1 VRLTAVFACGPAL
14 AGGLALIL
22 LSAPPAAADF
32 FGFPG
37 QWQQRNWNAERPPA
51 AKPQHKSHRTAR
63 PSKHETAHKEPRP
76 QGPFQ
81 IVVSIAKQQVAV
93 YGQDGLVMQAPIST
107 GMPGHPTPLGVFTVL
122 SKAKWHQSNI
132 YSGAPMPYMQRV
144 TWSGIAMHAGPRP
157 GYPAS
162 HGCIRLPEDFAVR
175 LFHTTKVGARVI
187 ITREPAAPAG
197 IVHPKLFVPK
207 PPEAKVAAVTPASA
221 TAKDTISFAAN
232 TAVIVKPTDAAT
244 KTDATGAIATI
255 PIPPRPANRLASE
268 PPHPDKP
275 ISVFVSRKQ
284 NKVFVRQ
291 GTTPLFN
298 MPATISEP
306 DSPIGTHVFTAMG
319 LKDDGKAMRWMVVSV
334 PSTYRHYVS
343 HSRKRHRGD
352 KAVEAEPAA
361 PASAAS
367 EALDRITLPPEA
379 IERISAMLL
388 PGSSLIVSDNALS
401 DETDADTDFIVET
414 R

>member
-1 VRLTAVFACGPAL
+1 MRLTAVFACGPAL

-255 PIPPRPANRLASE
+255 PIPPTGRLANE

-284 NKVFVRQ
+284 NKVFVRR

-306 DSPIGTHVFTAMG
+306 ESPIGTHVFTAMG

-334 PSTYRHYVS
+334 PSTTAITS
-343 HSRKRHRGD
+343 
-352 KAVEAEPAA
+352 AA
-361 PASAAS
+361 PASDIAATRPRRPNRLRRLRAAS

-379 IERISAMLL
+379 IERISALLL

>member
-1 VRLTAVFACGPAL
+1 MRPTGGFTSGPAL
-14 AGGLALIL
+14 AAGLVLMLI
-22 LSAPPAAADF
+22 SAPPAAADF

-37 QWQQRNWNAERPPA
+37 QWQQPNWNADRAPA
-51 AKPQHKSHRTAR
+51 AKTPRKPHRAER
-63 PSKHETAHKEPRP
+63 HSKHETAHKEPRP

-81 IVVSIAKQQVAV
+81 VIVQIAKQQVVV

-144 TWSGIAMHAGPRP
+144 TWSGIAIHAGPRP

-207 PPEAKVAAVTPASA
+207 QPEEKAVAAASAPA
-221 TAKDTISFAAN
+221 TAKDAVSFAAN
-232 TAVIVKPTDAAT
+232 TAGAAKPAGATT
-244 KTDATGAIATI
+244 KTDATGAIAMV
-255 PIPPRPANRLASE
+255 PVAPKPKSEAPRPDR
-268 PPHPDKP
+268 P

-291 GTTPLFN
+291 GTTPLFD
-298 MPATISEP
+298 MPVTISELERP
-306 DSPIGTHVFTAMG
+306 LGTHVFTAMG
-319 LKDDGKAMRWMVVSV
+319 LKDDGKEMRWTVVSI
-334 PSTYRHYVS
+334 PSGYRHQVS
-343 HSRKRHRGD
+343 TTGKRHRGA
-352 KAVEAEPAA
+352 KSAEAEPAEPVSTA
-361 PASAAS
+361 P

-379 IERISAMLL
+379 IERISALL
-388 PGSSLIVSDNALS
+388 SPGSSLIVSDNALS
-401 DETDADTDFIVET
+401 DETGDDTDFIVLT

>member
-1 VRLTAVFACGPAL
+1 MRLTGVFACGPAL
-14 AGGLALIL
+14 AAGLAFMLI
-22 LSAPPAAADF
+22 SAPPAAADF

-37 QWQQRNWNAERPPA
+37 QWRQPNWNAERPPA
-51 AKPQHKSHRTAR
+51 AKPLHKHRAAKH
-63 PSKHETAHKEPRP
+63 SKHETAHKEPRP

-81 IVVSIAKQQVAV
+81 IIVEIAKQQVVV

-197 IVHPKLFVPK
+197 IVHPKLFAPK
-207 PPEAKVAAVTPASA
+207 PPEEKVAAITPASA
-221 TAKDTISFAAN
+221 TAKDAISFAAN
-232 TAVIVKPTDAAT
+232 TSGPVKRTGAAT
-244 KTDATGAIATI
+244 KTDATGAIAILPVT
-255 PIPPRPANRLASE
+255 PKPVTE

-275 ISVFVSRKQ
+275 ISVFVSLKQ
-284 NKVFVRQ
+284 NKIFVRQ
-291 GTTPLFN
+291 GTTPLFD
-298 MPATISEP
+298 MPVTISEP
-306 DSPIGTHVFTAMG
+306 DHPIGTHVFTAMG
-319 LKDDGKAMRWMVVSV
+319 LKDDGKAMRWMVVSI
-334 PSTYRHYVS
+334 PSTYRHHVS
-343 HSRKRHRGD
+343 HTGKRHRGG
-352 KAVEAEPAA
+352 KTVEAEPAV
-361 PASAAS
+361 PASTAS
-367 EALDRITLPPEA
+367 EALDRITLPPQA
-379 IERISAMLL
+379 IERISALLL
-388 PGSSLIVSDNALS
+388 PGSSLIVSDNPLS
-401 DETDADTDFIVET
+401 DETDADTDFIVLT